1 LAIRRG
7 TDSDR
12 AWGLELDFRL
22 TRGSGYRP
30 ALLLFV
36 LAWTILAWP
45 WLSGSVTIP
54 YDAKAHFHAQIQFLA
69 NAIHTGQSP
78 FWSPNVFA
86 GSPHIADPQS
96 LIFSPAI
103 LLAIFSSSPS
113 FRAVDTFILL
123 HLLAGGIAVML
134 FFREKGW
141 HAAGAIAAAIIFAFG
156 ASAAWRIQHVGQII
170 SLSFFP
176 IALWL
181 TARAL
186 ARRSAVSGV
195 LAGLAAG
202 LMMVEPNQVA
212 LMGAYILVGYV
223 VDHWLQGG
231 RAAVMASIRPLS
243 AATLAGATM
252 IALPLIWTVLFAG
265 ITTRPAIEFAE
276 AARGSL
282 HPASLLTAWVA
293 DLFGAFDPNVEFW
306 GPYSTTWSTN
316 ELFLSQNMG
325 QLYMGGLAG
334 LLLLVPG
341 LTRLWL
347 WDRSIRALSIMALV
361 AVLFALGRYTPVFYV
376 IFKLVPGIDAF
387 RRPADATFLIG
398 VLCAILTGYVIHRC
412 LTGETFRLARREW
425 LAIAALVSAAGLVSL
440 AIAGSVDHVADTVA
454 PLLNSLAWLA
464 AALGSLLLMHWV
476 SRRQATVAI
485 GLLATVITADL
496 AANNG
501 PNDSTALPPEAYD
514 VLRID
519 TKNETVAL
527 LKKLTARVPGSPRR
541 DRVELLGLGF
551 DWPNCG
557 MIHGFEHT
565 LGYNPLRLA
574 EFSDAVGTRDTIAGP
589 DQRKF
594 TALFPSYRSHLANMI
609 GLRYVASSVP
619 VGQIDKKL
627 KIGDLK
633 LVGLTKEGYVYENT
647 QALPRAMFVGGWQVA
662 DFDTLRA
669 SGNWPDFD
677 PKRTVLIE
685 GEPPEL
691 SPATASDS
699 PVTLTMPR
707 YENTEVEIDVETE
720 KAGFVVLYDVWHPWW
735 AAEVNGIETEIL
747 KANVIFRA
755 VQVPAG
761 KSKIRFT
768 FRPVEGA
775 IAELREKVS
784 PSEE

>member
-1 LAIRRG
+1 MN
-7 TDSDR
+7 
-12 AWGLELDFRL
+12 FRL
-22 TRGSGYRP
+22 TRGSGYGL
-30 ALLLFV
+30 ALLFFV
-36 LAWTILAWP
+36 VAWVGLAWP

-103 LLAIFSSSPS
+103 LLALFSSSPS
-113 FRAVDTFILL
+113 FKAVDTFILL
-123 HLLAGGIAVML
+123 HLLAGGLAVML

-141 HAAGAIAAAIIFAFG
+141 HPGGAIVAAIIFAFG
-156 ASAAWRIQHVGQII
+156 ASAAWRIQHVGQIV

-186 ARRSAVSGV
+186 ARRSIGSGL
-195 LAGLAAG
+195 LAGVAAA

-212 LMGAYILVGYV
+212 LMGAYMLIGYV

-231 RAAVMASIRPLS
+231 RPALMASIRPLA
-243 AATLAGATM
+243 AATAAGLGLV
-252 IALPLIWTVLFAG
+252 ILPLLWTVLFAG

-293 DLFGAFDPNVEFW
+293 DLFGAFDPTVEFW
-306 GPYSTTWSTN
+306 GPYSAIWSPN
-316 ELFLSQNMG
+316 DLFLSQNMG

-334 LLLLVPG
+334 MLLLVPG
-341 LTRLWL
+341 VSRLWI
-347 WDRSIRALSIMALV
+347 WDRSIRALSIMALI
-361 AVLFALGRYTPVFYV
+361 AILFALGRYTPVFYLL
-376 IFKLVPGIDAF
+376 FKLVPGIDAF
-387 RRPADATFLIG
+387 RRPADATFMIG

-412 LTGETFRLARREW
+412 LTEGAFRLSRREW
-425 LAIAALVSAAGLVSL
+425 VAVAVMALATAAVSMAVAHSVGHLRDAAG
-440 AIAGSVDHVADTVA
+440 
-454 PLLNSLAWLA
+454 PLLTSVAWLA
-464 AALGSLLLMHWV
+464 AGLAGLAFAVWA
-476 SRRQATVAI
+476 SRRHVTVAI
-485 GLLATVITADL
+485 ALLAAVVSADL

-527 LKKLTARVPGSPRR
+527 LKTLTARVPGSPRR

-594 TALFPSYRSHLANMI
+594 TPMFPSYRSPLANMI

-627 KIGDLK
+627 RPGDLK
-633 LVGLTKEGYVYENT
+633 LIGLTKEGYVYENT
-647 QALPRAMFVGGWQVA
+647 QALPRAMFVGGWQAA
-662 DFDTLRA
+662 DFDVLRA
-669 SGNWPDFD
+669 KGNWPEFD
-677 PKRTVLIE
+677 PRRTVLIE
-685 GEPPEL
+685 GEPPEET
-691 SPATASDS
+691 PQVAGDG

-707 YENTEVEIDVETE
+707 YENTEIEIEVTTE
-720 KAGFVVLYDVWHPWW
+720 KPGFVVLNDVWHPWW
-735 AAEVNGIETEIL
+735 AAEVNGVETEIL

-761 KSKIRFT
+761 KSRVRFT

-775 IAELREKVS
+775 IAELREKVA
-784 PSEE
+784 PTEE

>member
-1 LAIRRG
+1 M
-7 TDSDR
+7 
-12 AWGLELDFRL
+12 DFRL
-22 TRGSGYRP
+22 TRGSGYGP

-36 LAWTILAWP
+36 CAWVVLAWP
-45 WLSGSVTIP
+45 WLSGAVTIP

-103 LLAIFSSSPS
+103 LLALFSSSPS
-113 FRAVDTFILL
+113 FWAVDTFILL
-123 HLLAGGIAVML
+123 HLLAGGTAVML

-141 HAAGAIAAAIIFAFG
+141 HAGGAVAAAIIFAFG
-156 ASAAWRIQHVGQII
+156 ASAAWRIQHVGQIV

-186 ARRSAVSGV
+186 ARRSAVSGL
-195 LAGLAAG
+195 LAGIAAG

-212 LMGAYILVGYV
+212 LMGAYVLVGYV

-231 RAAVMASIRPLS
+231 RAAVMASIRPLG
-243 AATLAGATM
+243 AATLSGMAM
-252 IALPLIWTVLFAG
+252 IALPLVWTLLFAG
-265 ITTRPAIEFAE
+265 ITTRPAIAFAE
-276 AARGSL
+276 AVRGSL
-282 HPASLLTAWVA
+282 HPASLLTTWVA
-293 DLFGAFDPNVEFW
+293 DLFGASDPNVEFW
-306 GPYSTTWSTN
+306 GPYSMAWSPN

-334 LLLLVPG
+334 VLLLVPG
-341 LTRLWL
+341 VSRLWL
-347 WDRSIRALSIMALV
+347 WDRTIRAISIMALV
-361 AVLFALGRYTPVFYV
+361 SILFALGRYTPVFYML
-376 IFKLVPGIDAF
+376 FKFVPGIDAF

-398 VLCAILTGYVIHRC
+398 ALCAIQTGYVIHRC
-412 LTGETFRLARREW
+412 LTGASFRLARQDW
-425 LAIAALVSAAGLVSL
+425 LAIGCLVAVAGLASL
-440 AIAGSVDHVADTVA
+440 LVAGSLDHTAA
-454 PLLNSLAWLA
+454 AAKPLLTSLAWLGA
-464 AALGSLLLMHWV
+464 GLGGLLLAIRV

-485 GLLATVITADL
+485 GLLATVVATDL
-496 AANNG
+496 GANNG

-514 VLRID
+514 VLRVD
-519 TKNETVAL
+519 TKNETVVL

-619 VGQIDKKL
+619 VGQIDKRL
-627 KIGDLK
+627 RPGDLK
-633 LVGLTKEGYVYENT
+633 FVGLTKEGYIYENT

-662 DFDTLRA
+662 DFDALRA
-669 SGNWPDFD
+669 KGNWPDFD
-677 PKRTVLIE
+677 PRRTVLIE
-685 GEPPEL
+685 SEPPE
-691 SPATASDS
+691 ATPQVSGDG
-699 PVTLTMPR
+699 PVTIAMPR
-707 YENTEVEIDVETE
+707 YENTEIEIDVVTE
-720 KAGFVVLYDVWHPWW
+720 KPGFVVLNDVWHPWW
-735 AAEVNGIETEIL
+735 AAEVNGVETEIL

-761 KSKIRFT
+761 KSKVRFT

-775 IAELREKVS
+775 IAELRERVS
-784 PSEE
+784 PTEE